1 MKLSQL
7 AVAADLALGV
17 GVAQA
22 NTVNIAF
29 DPTGNAGSTGSAI
42 SVSTFDWA
50 PDSTL
55 SLGVGNPTSLS
66 IGTVFQTYT
75 HAILGTFIPANIP
88 SGGMATGTQLTMVAG
103 FQEKVVAGAPGTAI
117 FQTVAGGD
125 NFFQIW
131 ANQAGAPADQN
142 SGTGY
147 KSGTMILSGSILP
160 GGGANFSVF
169 SLNGGALDQHL
180 SNQWTGVNTISGG
193 GLALLDIQVNM
204 ASLDHNYFLNP
215 FTNVKLFMPT
225 NSSNADPFIQADP
238 SHGLDTSSGFLC
250 DTQGGHV
257 CPGGSTPFS
266 VGSTNGLSGPD
277 FLFQSDAS
285 SSFTVPE
292 PASLALLGLGLGAL
306 GLARR
311 RKKGNVQ

>member
-1 MKLSQL
+1 MKLSQF
-7 AVAADLALGV
+7 AIAAALALGATA
-17 GVAQA
+17 AQA
-22 NTVNIAF
+22 NTVNINF
-29 DPTGNAGSTGSAI
+29 DPTGNAGGTGKAI

-55 SLGVGNPTSLS
+55 SLGVGNPTSLAL
-66 IGTVFQTYT
+66 GTVFQTYS
-75 HAILGTFIPANIP
+75 HAILGTFIPPNVP
-88 SGGMATGTQLTMVAG
+88 SGGMASGTQLTMVTG
-103 FQEKVVAGAPGTAI
+103 FQEKVVGGAPGTAL
-117 FQTVAGGD
+117 FKTVGGGE

-142 SGTGY
+142 SGMGY
-147 KSGTMILSGSILP
+147 KSGTMILSGTILP

-169 SLNGGALDQHL
+169 SNNGGALDQHL
-180 SNQWTGVNTISGG
+180 SNQWSGVNTISGG

-204 ASLDHNYFLNP
+204 ASLDHSYFLDSFSNM
-215 FTNVKLFMPT
+215 KLFMPT
-225 NSSNADPFIQADP
+225 NSSNADPFLQADP
-238 SHGLDTSSGFLC
+238 SHGLDTASGFLC
-250 DTQGGHV
+250 DTQGGHG
-257 CPGGSTPFS
+257 CPLGYTPFS
-266 VGSTNGLSGPD
+266 VGATNGLTGPD

-311 RKKGNVQ
+311 RKPSSN